1 MSAFESTLVTVY
13 TSSAPSKSTD
23 TGFLRLAIAGEAG
36 LLLLAWGLGR
46 WLNVSPLQELRL
58 SAGGVLW
65 GLVATVPLLL
75 GLWWMLT
82 SSIPWIR
89 RLVALVVTQLGPL
102 LDSQSMAGLAAL
114 ACIAGI
120 AEEVLFRGLIQPG
133 LALWLTPW
141 GALLVTSVLFGLVHF
156 ASRAYAAFATVM
168 GMYLGALLLLVDN
181 LLAPIVTHG
190 VYDFV
195 ALVYVA
201 RRYRD
206 GGAPQSAVEHIP
218 TSRQ

>member
-1 MSAFESTLVTVY
+1 VSAFESTLVTVY
-13 TSSAPSKSTD
+13 TSSAPSKSAE

-46 WLNVSPLQELRL
+46 WINVSPLQELHP
-58 SAGGVLW
+58 SVGGILW
-65 GLVATVPLLL
+65 GLIATAPLLL
-75 GLWWMLT
+75 GLWWMLN
-82 SSIPWIR
+82 SSLSSIR

-102 LDSQSMAGLAAL
+102 LNSLSMAGLAGL

-133 LALWLTPW
+133 LTPWLTPW
-141 GALLVTSVLFGLVHF
+141 GALLVSSVLFGLVHF

-168 GMYLGALLLLVDN
+168 GLYLGAVLLLVDN

-190 VYDFV
+190 AYDFV

-201 RRYRD
+201 RRYRNSY
-206 GGAPQSAVEHIP
+206 APQSAIEDIP
-218 TSRQ
+218 SSPQ